1 MPMWGEVA
9 DDVPPGVQAVRL
21 SSLKINLFASWL
33 AHAVGLVVGFF
44 LMPYVLKTLGDR
56 SYGTWI
62 FISSFAGY
70 AGLMYLGFGAT
81 ISRFVATYHAQKDW
95 ERLRQIFTVT
105 LTIYALMGLVVL
117 AFAAALAA
125 AAPWLHHW
133 DGESITQI
141 RLVILI
147 LGLNVACGM
156 TGSVFGGVLH
166 GIQRFDLERGIAVL
180 SDVIRVVATILL
192 LTSDYGLVTL
202 AAIFL
207 GITLL
212 ENSAAIVLVFRFVPE
227 LRVGRAWLK
236 WGILRECLNFS
247 AFALVGTVASQLMY
261 ATDSIVIGCLL
272 GPQAIVPYYIAL
284 RLTDFLR
291 KPILQIG
298 DVCMPK
304 AGALATAGRSGAPQR
319 LIERSVLVAL
329 VLSGGLFIGCWYFGD
344 DLIRNWVGAKYA
356 ESHVLL
362 LILFGAQ
369 VVALP
374 LGILRSILFGMGK
387 FRGPS
392 LMFLGEAIAN
402 LVLSLILIRYWGLTG
417 VAIGT
422 AIPIFL
428 VELFVLLPYVV
439 RTMKLDAWHLAK
451 ATVGPV
457 VLPLMALGL
466 YSAEVS
472 RRVATIDGWPALIAV
487 AAGGGAVLV
496 LAAGLEWLIH
506 RRGRTPRPAVAGA

>member
-1 MPMWGEVA
+1 
-9 DDVPPGVQAVRL
+9 VRI
-21 SSLKINLFASWL
+21 SSLKINLFASWM

-44 LMPYVLKTLGDR
+44 LMPYVLRILGDR

-81 ISRFVATYHAQKDW
+81 ISRFVATYHSQKDW
-95 ERLRQIFTVT
+95 ERLRQIFNVT
-105 LTIYALMGLVVL
+105 LAIYSLMGLLVMLIAV
-117 AFAAALAA
+117 ALAA

-133 DGESITQI
+133 DGESVSQI

-147 LGLNVACGM
+147 LGLNVALGM

-180 SDVIRVVATILL
+180 SDFVRVTVTILFL
-192 LTSDYGLVTL
+192 SNQYGLVTL

-212 ENSAAIVLVFRFVPE
+212 ENSIAIAMVFQFVPE
-227 LRVGRAWLK
+227 LKIGRAWLK
-236 WGILRECLNFS
+236 WGILKECLNFS
-247 AFALVGTVASQLMY
+247 AYALVGTVASQLMY

-272 GPQAIVPYYIAL
+272 GPQAIVPYYIAR

-304 AGALATAGRSGAPQR
+304 AGQLATASRGGEQQR
-319 LIERSVLVAL
+319 LIERSLMVAL
-329 VLSGGLFIGCWYFGD
+329 ALSAGLFIGCWYFGD
-344 DLIRNWVGAKYA
+344 DLIRNWVGEKYA
-356 ESHVLL
+356 DSHVLL

-369 VVALP
+369 VIALP
-374 LGILRSILFGMGK
+374 LGVLRSILFGMGNV
-387 FRGPS
+387 RAPS

-402 LVLSLILIRYWGLTG
+402 LVLSLILIQIWGPTG
-417 VAIGT
+417 VAIAT
-422 AIPIFL
+422 AVPIFL
-428 VELFVLLPYVV
+428 VELFVLLPYVI
-439 RTMKLDAWHLAK
+439 RNLKLDAWHLAK
-451 ATVGPV
+451 ATIGPV
-457 VLPLMALGL
+457 LLPMAALWL

-472 RRVATIDGWPALIAV
+472 RQVHQIDGWAALFAV
-487 AAGGGAVLV
+487 AAGGGAVL
-496 LAAGLEWLIH
+496 LGTAAVEWFLLK
-506 RRGRTPRPAVAGA
+506 RSQTSRPAVAGAS